1 MGLQKVLTSDLQIQ
15 VSMSKIIWIFLLSFL
30 IFENIRFCYSY
41 VSNKREYTLINC
53 RENFHPTCLS
63 IFLYMYLYLTVP
75 YLFIWDSPSI
85 RDLRVLTYFDH
96 FDYLNSLLSK
106 IMSNFWRLVRK
117 SAKVKWKKKY
127 LSGTYLWANIYSH
140 SLIVALIKLLWWKRL
155 SHGIVY

>member
-1 MGLQKVLTSDLQIQ
+1 
-15 VSMSKIIWIFLLSFL
+15 MSKIIWIFLLSFL
-30 IFENIRFCYSY
+30 IFENISFCYSY

-117 SAKVKWKKKY
+117 SAKVKLKKNIFVWNLFVSKN
-127 LSGTYLWANIYSH
+127 LLPFPNSGIDN
-140 SLIVALIKLLWWKRL
+140 VAMMKKAFPWHYAL
-155 SHGIVY
+155 VYYGGMKS